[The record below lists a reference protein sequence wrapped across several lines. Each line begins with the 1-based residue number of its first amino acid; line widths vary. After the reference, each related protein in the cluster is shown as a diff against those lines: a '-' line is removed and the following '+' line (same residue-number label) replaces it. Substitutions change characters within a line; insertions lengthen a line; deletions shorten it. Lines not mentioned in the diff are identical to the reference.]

1 MSDNNLLDFCISV
14 RYYRIETAK
23 NVRYYRIEITK
34 SVRYYRIVVDGS
46 RFS

>member
-1 MSDNNLLDFCISV
+1 MSDNNLLIQEVLPHIKDC
-14 RYYRIETAK
+14 YKAK